1 MHNVNYVSRI
11 VVFSAYYVVLSTL
24 NAEETP
30 VMTPDSVVQQEE
42 IAREVERI
50 KSQVDDTREIYRQV
64 CRVLFLRFGVTPTAN
79 GLYQLV
85 RKGTMGTPG
94 AVLKEFWQEI
104 QAKARIRIDRTDL
117 RPELVDFAAD
127 MVGTL
132 WERALADADAGLD
145 LERSQ
150 IRADRA
156 QAEAEVLQ
164 AREEVLRKHAEVV
177 RIETQLGD
185 SRAEIR
191 MIESRLAAA
200 LEGKRNLEQEVAA
213 FREEIRLRDE
223 ALDRARTD
231 FATEL
236 AATREQAQQAATR
249 YEEASR
255 RSMLEIDR
263 ARTASAAV
271 QRTLEDVRQR
281 STETEAGLRDE
292 IDRVQRDVSRE
303 RHRVGVLEGELA
315 LRLLSESRSG
325 AARQRRISESLD
337 LPALLLSSR
346 RRSKRTALR
355 RSLPRRA

>member
-1 MHNVNYVSRI
+1 
-11 VVFSAYYVVLSTL
+11 
-24 NAEETP
+24 
-30 VMTPDSVVQQEE
+30 
-42 IAREVERI
+42 
-50 KSQVDDTREIYRQV
+50 
-64 CRVLFLRFGVTPTAN
+64 
-79 GLYQLV
+79 
-85 RKGTMGTPG
+85 MGTPG

-117 RPELVDFAAD
+117 RPELLDFAAD

-132 WERALADADAGLD
+132 WERAVADADAGLD

-164 AREEVLRKHAEVV
+164 AREEALRKQAEVV
-177 RIETQLGD
+177 RVETQLGD
-185 SRAEIR
+185 ARAEIR
-191 MIESRLAAA
+191 MMESRLAAA
-200 LEGKRNLEQEVAA
+200 LEGRKNLEQEVSAL
-213 FREEIRLRDE
+213 REEIRLRDE

-236 AATREQAQQAATR
+236 AASREQAQQAAAR

-263 ARTASAAV
+263 ARTASAAL
-271 QRTLEDVRQR
+271 QRTLDELRQR
-281 STETEAGLRDE
+281 SAETEAGLRE
-292 IDRVQRDVSRE
+292 EVDRVRRDVSRE

-315 LRLLSESRSG
+315 LRVLNESRSG
-325 AARQRRISESLD
+325 SARRRASGSLD
-337 LPALLLSSR
+337 LPALLPSSR
-346 RRSKRTALR
+346 RRLRRTALR

>member
-1 MHNVNYVSRI
+1 M
-11 VVFSAYYVVLSTL
+11 ST
-24 NAEETP
+24 
-30 VMTPDSVVQQEE
+30 DSIVQQQE
-42 IAREVERI
+42 IAREIERI

-64 CRVLFLRFGVTPTAN
+64 CRLLFLRFGITPTAN

-117 RPELVDFAAD
+117 RPELLDLAAD
-127 MVGTL
+127 LVGAL

-164 AREEVLRKHAEVV
+164 AREEVLRKQAEVV
-177 RIETQLGD
+177 RVETQL
-185 SRAEIR
+185 SEARAEIR

-200 LEGKRNLEQEVAA
+200 LEGRKNLEQDVAA
-213 FREEIRLRDE
+213 LREEIRLRDE

-236 AATREQAQQAATR
+236 GASRAQAQQAAAR
-249 YEEASR
+249 YEEAAR

-263 ARTASAAV
+263 ARTASATL
-271 QRTLEDVRQR
+271 QRTLDELRER
-281 STETEAGLRDE
+281 SAETEAELREEVDRGL
-292 IDRVQRDVSRE
+292 RDVSRE

-325 AARQRRISESLD
+325 SARRRASDSLD
-337 LPALLLSSR
+337 LPTLLPSSR
-346 RRSKRTALR
+346 RRLKRTALR